1 MNKKRKSTILIAS
14 AIAVSVIGIS
24 GFVFAKYISNI
35 TGTGSLRI
43 ANWSFLVNG
52 QNKEIGTLDLGE
64 ESYDAKTISNG
75 LIAPGTSGSFDIN
88 INANGTETGVDYYT
102 EFKDIVNKPENL
114 YFIVDGVQCKTIEET
129 ESALSGHFDA
139 DETDKT
145 IVKTVEWAWDYET
158 DWNDKTTDENDEKD
172 TDDSAKADDFSF
184 NVLVKGVQT
193 QPEK

>member
-52 QNKEIGTLDLGE
+52 QNKELGTLDLGE

-158 DWNDKTTDENDEKD
+158 DWNDKTTDENDEQD